1 MRKRKGARSKT
12 RSASAFVLDVFT
24 ERDLDDWSTRSV
36 AAQRYLDHVYFDLE
50 RQRVEHFE
58 ELRDAL
64 SGVSPITVD
73 VTDWVR
79 ITDYR
84 WSLEPLSPAGSLKG
98 IGGRFNIG
106 VDIDRA
112 RGQHFPALYLADA
125 LETALREFFLGS
137 SEDHTASLS
146 LQELALR
153 RMASFTTFTLRG
165 HVDQVFDLR
174 SHKDLAAF
182 AAIVSRFSLSKET
195 RRLPGRSGLRSRLV
209 VKTPEELRWRIL
221 SDPQKWRAQPQMF
234 GIPASSQTFGRL
246 VRDAGFEAIL
256 YPSQRAAGMNL
267 AVFVE
272 NFRDSSSRIEVVGGA
287 PAGATFLTLDKD
299 SVKDEEWSLFLSQR
313 GGH

>member
-1 MRKRKGARSKT
+1 VRKRTGARS
-12 RSASAFVLDVFT
+12 RLRNPSAFVLDVFT
-24 ERDLDDWSTRSV
+24 ERNLDDWSTRSV
-36 AAQRYLDHVYFDLE
+36 VAQRYLDHVYFDLE

-58 ELRDAL
+58 ELREAL

-73 VTDWVR
+73 VTNWVR

-106 VDIDRA
+106 VELDRA

-125 LETALREFFLGS
+125 MDTALREFFLGPP
-137 SEDHTASLS
+137 EDRTASLS

-153 RMASFTTFTLRG
+153 RLSSFAAFTLRG

-174 SHKDLAAF
+174 STQELAAF
-182 AAIVSRFSLSKET
+182 AAIVSRFSLSKKT
-195 RRLPGRSGLRSRLV
+195 RRLPGRSGLRPRLL

-221 SDPQKWRAQPQMF
+221 SDPQKWRTQPQMF

-299 SVKDEEWSLFLSQR
+299 SLKNQEWSLFLSR
-313 GGH
+313 RAGD

>member
-1 MRKRKGARSKT
+1 MRKRTGARSRP

-24 ERDLDDWSTRSV
+24 ERDLDDWSTRSIV
-36 AAQRYLDHVYFDLE
+36 AQRYLDHVYFDLE

-64 SGVSPITVD
+64 SAVPAITVD
-73 VTDWVR
+73 VTSWIR

-106 VDIDRA
+106 VDLDRA
-112 RGQHFPALYLADA
+112 RGQHFPALYLADSMD
-125 LETALREFFLGS
+125 TALREFFLGS
-137 SEDHTASLS
+137 PEDETASLS
-146 LQELALR
+146 LQQLALR
-153 RMASFTTFTLRG
+153 RLSSFTAFTLRG
-165 HVDQVFDLR
+165 HIDQVLDLR
-174 SHKDLAAF
+174 STQELAAF
-182 AAIVSRFSLSKET
+182 AAIVSTFSLSNET
-195 RRLPGRSGLRSRLV
+195 RRFARRTGLRPRLL
-209 VKTPEELRWRIL
+209 VKTPAELRWRIL
-221 SDPQKWRAQPQMF
+221 SDFQKWRTQPQMF
-234 GIPASSQTFGRL
+234 GIPASSQIFGRL

-299 SVKDEEWSLFLSQR
+299 RLKNQEWSPFL
-313 GGH
+313 